1 MKNLKTRKFWFLVL
15 CVSIC
20 ISFSSF
26 TVLNQFTAS
35 SKIYAE
41 RFSEKGAESDE
52 KSSEHGNPF
61 FIHESAAEL
70 GATMNDCLAKNL
82 GEFEF
87 MLPTF
92 WPSPQTPPPDFG

>member
-1 MKNLKTRKFWFLVL
+1 MKDLKTRKFWFLVL
-15 CVSIC
+15 SVSIW

-26 TVLNQFTAS
+26 AVLNQFSAS

-41 RFSEKGAESDE
+41 HFSEKGSESDE
-52 KSSEHGNPF
+52 KSSEHSNPF
-61 FIHESAAEL
+61 YIHESAAALCAESSS
-70 GATMNDCLAKNL
+70 CLEKNL

-92 WPSPQTPPPDFG
+92 WPLTHTPPPDFA